1 MSATHH
7 QVLGKCNNLE
17 AREFTGEN
25 TLGCETLCFSP
36 DSEAVGVLQ
45 VEEEL
50 HVCVLER
57 ACWRRCRAPLQGAA
71 AGPQG
76 RRVLLE
82 GAAVRVVCAL
92 WSGPL
97 NQPWLP
103 VKVLPQSTL
112 CAIKFPYVFS
122 MVKSMV
128 LLCCPSSLGPGWR
141 IGLR

>member
-1 MSATHH
+1 MNSQVKILSGAKPCVFH
-7 QVLGKCNNLE
+7 QIAKLLGFL
-17 AREFTGEN
+17 
-25 TLGCETLCFSP
+25 
-36 DSEAVGVLQ
+36 LQ

-112 CAIKFPYVFS
+112 CAIKSPYVFS